1 MRVAELAPGLE
12 ARLEGMSSGVEA
24 LMERLKEEFG
34 KLAPHVTLAISSS
47 CQVVS
52 SSWHAASS
60 SLVDVIDAVSSSWHA
75 ASSSL
80 DEVIDNV
87 SSSWHAASSSL
98 DDVIDAVRGSITAEA
113 GRWTMLAL
121 ALLLLLASITAV
133 VLCAIRACRGLSFP
147 VLDCRCCDKPTEDS
161 TGLLSPS
168 QDRSD
173 HHSAQWAASEPRSLF
188 SPESPQALSPQSSKT
203 KVQMVRSPFS
213 GRQVALAVPQFT
225 PEQTERDSSSNREPE
240 RPPKILYGR

>member
-60 SLVDVIDAVSSSWHA
+60 TLVDVIDAVSSSWHA

-80 DEVIDNV
+80 DD
-87 SSSWHAASSSL
+87 L
-98 DDVIDAVRGSITAEA
+98 IDAVRGSITAEA

-147 VLDCRCCDKPTEDS
+147 VLDCRCCDKPAEDS